1 MNILCNQQ
9 LFTLDSILST
19 SKVIEDFK
27 EFFKDELF
35 NIPDEY
41 FKIFSDQN
49 LINIEDKL
57 VLLKLYDFLNI
68 NKKYIKNLC
77 KKIGFSLE
85 QLENKIDI
93 EEFLLIII
101 ITYFPSL
108 YFHKEYSTISISKKW
123 EEELNK
129 NKYAYISPWYHN
141 YYHVDKDLID
151 YCKVGNLKMVKYL
164 HQNGADITANN
175 NAAIRWASRNG
186 HLEVVKYLHQNGG
199 DITADNNC
207 AIRWASRNGH
217 LEVVKYLH
225 QNGCDISI
233 DNNGAIRLTSL

>member
-49 LINIEDKL
+49 LVNIEDKL
-57 VLLKLYDFLNI
+57 ILLKLYDFLNI
-68 NKKYIKNLC
+68 NKKYIKKLC

-93 EEFLLIII
+93 EEYLLLTI

-123 EEELNK
+123 EKELNK

-141 YYHVDKDLID
+141 YYHVDKNLIN
-151 YCKVGNLKMVKYL
+151 YCNVGNLKMVKYL
-164 HQNGADITANN
+164 HQNGANITANN
-175 NAAIRWASRNG
+175 NYVILRASGNGHLKMVKYLHQNGGDITDINNYAIQVASSNG
-186 HLEVVKYLHQNGG
+186 HLEVVKYLHQNGA
-199 DITADNNC
+199 DITDDNNT
-207 AIRWASRNGH
+207 AIQ
-217 LEVVKYLH
+217 L
-225 QNGCDISI
+225 
-233 DNNGAIRLTSL
+233 